1 MGGMEALE
9 RWFHLRERGT
19 TVATELRA
27 GVTTFLTMAYILLV
41 NPQVLAAAGM
51 PAEDVVFA
59 TAVGSAVASFIMGVY
74 ANFPFALAPGMGI
87 NAYFTYGIVKGL
99 GVDWRVALTAVFAE
113 GLLFLV
119 LSFGGVRTLLI
130 NAIPQTLKL
139 ATTVGI
145 GLFLALIGLRN
156 AGLVVGS
163 PETLVQLGN
172 VHEGSVLLG
181 LAGLLLIGA
190 LVTRRVKGAL
200 LIGIAV
206 VAAGAWVSGI
216 APAPSGLFRWPSLPR
231 ETLGALD
238 FRGLFSA
245 KVLGV
250 TLALLFVDVFDTAGT
265 LLGVGRLGGF
275 LTAKGELPGAGRAFV
290 ADAVGTMVGAALGT
304 SAITTY
310 IESAA
315 GVEEGGRTGLTS
327 VTVAGLFLLSL
338 FCIPL
343 LSAIPA
349 VATAPALVAV
359 GAMMMSGAVE
369 VQWTRFDEA
378 LPAFLTVAM
387 MPFTYSIAHGVSAGI
402 VSYAV
407 LKPLTGRQG
416 DAHPVLYGLAGLL
429 VLYHALA

>member
-1 MGGMEALE
+1 MEALE

-41 NPQVLAAAGM
+41 NPQILAEAGM

-59 TAVGSAVASFIMGVY
+59 TAVGSAVATFIMGVY

-113 GLLFLV
+113 GLIFLF

-139 ATTVGI
+139 ATTTGI

-156 AGLVVGS
+156 AGLVVGH

-172 VHEGSVLLG
+172 LHEGGVLLA

-190 LVTRRVKGAL
+190 LVTRRVRGAL
-200 LIGIAV
+200 LIGIAA
-206 VAAGAWVSGI
+206 VAVGAWALGLSPG
-216 APAPSGLFRWPSLPR
+216 PSGVFRWPSLPR

-238 FRGLFSA
+238 FRGLFSM

-265 LLGVGRLGGF
+265 LLGMGRLGGF
-275 LTAKGELPGAGRAFV
+275 LTPKGELPGAGRAFV
-290 ADAVGTMVGAALGT
+290 SDAVGTMAGAALGT

-315 GVEEGGRTGLTS
+315 GVEEGGRTGLTA

-369 VQWTRFDEA
+369 VPWTRFDEA
-378 LPAFLTVAM
+378 LPAFLTVAL

-407 LKPLTGRQG
+407 LKLLTGRG
-416 DAHPVLYGLAGLL
+416 RDAHPVLYVLALL
-429 VLYHALA
+429 LGLYHALS